1 LPRRFVTSVVSTKT
15 EAWRRRVRGEGE
27 VRSRVSSTKID
38 KALGIRNVCA
48 DPMKIETLAVHA
60 GHKIDSATGAVSP
73 PIHLSTTFE
82 RDVEGSYSRGFMYT
96 RNNNPNRQA
105 LEEGISALEGGAAAT
120 AFASGTGATAA
131 IFQALAPGDHVL
143 AHVDAYYGTSRLL
156 REIFLRWG
164 LKADFIDMS
173 DIAAV
178 KKALRP
184 NTKLAWMET
193 PSNPLLKVV
202 DLAAVCKIVRDVN
215 AVCVCDNTWAPILQR
230 PFDLG
235 ADFILH
241 STTKYFGG
249 HCDVLGGIV
258 VAKTNNDF
266 FQRIRNIQ
274 YEGGAVPS
282 PFDCWLILRGMRT
295 LPWRMRAHSE
305 NAAKI
310 AEFLAQH
317 RKVERVHYPG
327 LKSHPGHEIARKQMS
342 MFGGMLS
349 FEVKDGRDAA
359 MKVTTSTKIF
369 TRATS
374 LGGVESLI
382 EHRASIEGPGTTSPE
397 GLIRLSIGLE
407 NADDLLEDLN
417 QALG

>member
-1 LPRRFVTSVVSTKT
+1 
-15 EAWRRRVRGEGE
+15 
-27 VRSRVSSTKID
+27 
-38 KALGIRNVCA
+38 
-48 DPMKIETLAVHA
+48 MKIETLAVHA
-60 GHKIDSATGAVSP
+60 GHRIDPATGAVSE
-73 PIHLSTTFE
+73 PIHLSTTFA
-82 RDVEGSYSRGFMYT
+82 RDPEGTYSRGFMYT

-105 LEEGISALEGGAAAT
+105 LEEGIATVEGGAAAA
-120 AFASGTGATAA
+120 AFASGSGATMS
-131 IFQALAPGDHVL
+131 ILQALAPGDHVL
-143 AHVDAYYGTSRLL
+143 AHVDAYYGTTRLL

-164 LKADFIDMS
+164 LQADFVDMS
-173 DIAAV
+173 DLAAV
-178 KKALRP
+178 KKALRS

-193 PSNPLLKVV
+193 PSNPLLKIV
-202 DLAAVCKIVRDVN
+202 DLAAISKIVHD
-215 AVCVCDNTWAPILQR
+215 AGALCVCDNTWAPVLQR

-235 ADFILH
+235 ADLIMH

-258 VAKTNNDF
+258 VAKTENNL
-266 FQRIRNIQ
+266 FQRIRSIQ

-305 NAAKI
+305 NAAKV
-310 AEFLAQH
+310 AQFLSKH

-327 LKSHPGHEIARKQMS
+327 LMGHPGHDVAKKQMS

-349 FEVKDGRDAA
+349 LEVKGGRETA
-359 MKVTTSTKIF
+359 MKVTTNTRIF

-382 EHRASIEGPGTTSPE
+382 EHRASIEGPGTQSPE
-397 GLIRLSIGLE
+397 GLLRLSIGLE
-407 NADDLLEDLN
+407 NADDLIEDLD